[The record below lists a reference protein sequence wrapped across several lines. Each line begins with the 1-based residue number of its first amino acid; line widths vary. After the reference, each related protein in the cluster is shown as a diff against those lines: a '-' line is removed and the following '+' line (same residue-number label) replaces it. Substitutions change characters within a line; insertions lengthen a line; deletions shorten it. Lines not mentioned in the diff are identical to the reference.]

1 MVTVSTPT
9 PLEQPTRDEIAPMP
23 QARLGHVALVSRDP
37 VAQAAFYREFF
48 GMQLVGDSANGATT
62 FLASFPEEESHDLAF
77 VREQATAHIALKVET
92 LEDLLAAYRG
102 LQARDVKIA
111 ATFNHGVAL
120 AIYFPD
126 PDGNL
131 IELYWPTGKSGFWL
145 PVIRPIDLGQPVALL
160 RRIVEEFEPTRRAAT
175 N

>member
-1 MVTVSTPT
+1 
-9 PLEQPTRDEIAPMP
+9 MP

-62 FLASFPEEESHDLAF
+62 FLASVPEEESHDLAF
-77 VREQATAHIALKVET
+77 VREQATAHLALKVAT
-92 LEDLLAAYRG
+92 LEELLAAYRG
-102 LQARDVKIA
+102 LQARDVKIV

-126 PDGNL
+126 PEGNL

-145 PVIRPIDLGQPVALL
+145 PVIRPIDLGQPVEVL
-160 RRIVEEFEPTRRAAT
+160 RRIVDEFEPTRRAAT